1 MATTW
6 EIELDDG
13 VSGPA
18 RKAAGALG
26 GVSAEADKL
35 KSSAKAGGEAL
46 DRMFKR
52 DANGKLRD
60 LKGRFVSG
68 AENASRF
75 GGELGATGGKLAAM
89 VGPAALAAAGVAAL
103 TVGFGLAVKAAGAF
117 GSAVAKGFDTAR
129 TIRGVANILGK
140 GVPGAA
146 DKALDA
152 ILDIQR
158 KTAAPIEDIT
168 ESFNKLTQAGFDSKQ
183 AGEIATIRQNLQA
196 AGKEGD
202 IFLDKLR
209 DLKKE
214 FEITGD
220 ISDAVLEDLSESLG
234 GSQKFMEALS
244 EATGKSVKELKKLQA
259 DKKLKDLPG
268 IQEAITKTAIKL
280 GKEFDGLSKASKPL
294 GERLKSLADVAFT
307 EIGRGIKL
315 DILEDLFKILESD
328 DAKKFFQD
336 IGKGLNA
343 AVGVLKKFGSGFM
356 KAFGPAIPEL
366 KKLGSAVLKAF
377 GFMDEDAMA
386 SIGNLAGVLGGMAA
400 QALVFGIKIAA
411 GAAIAVA
418 GFVKMAIGISNMAT
432 ATMDRVRG
440 MRDMVKNNL
449 FTLAAIAQELGYAV
463 SEGFAN
469 GITSGITAVITAA
482 KALATSVK
490 NAVKGALEIK
500 SPSRVFQGYGDMTTA
515 GFAKG
520 VEGGSGDVQ
529 SATQGTFS
537 PEALQRSV
545 ANSSALSGAGGRG
558 GNTITINV
566 EVNGGEGGDLPELIA
581 RRISEVLS
589 TTATA

>member
-6 EIELDDG
+6 EIELQDK

-18 RKAAGALG
+18 TKAAAALG
-26 GVSAEADKL
+26 GVSSEADKL
-35 KSSAKAGGEAL
+35 KASAKAGGTEL

-52 DANGKLRD
+52 DSNGKLRD
-60 LKGRFVSG
+60 LNGRFVSG

-75 GGELGATGGKLAAM
+75 GGALGGAGSGLAAIG
-89 VGPAALAAAGVAAL
+89 GPAALAAAGIAAV
-103 TVGFGLAVKAAGAF
+103 TIAAGLAIKALSAF
-117 GSAVAKGFDTAR
+117 GAGVAQGFDTAR
-129 TIRGVANILGK
+129 TIKGVANILGK

-183 AGEIATIRQNLQA
+183 AAEIATIRQNLQA

-294 GERLKSLADVAFT
+294 GERLKSIAEIAFT
-307 EIGRGIKL
+307 EMGRGINLDFLGDIFKL
-315 DILEDLFKILESD
+315 LESD
-328 DAKKFFQD
+328 DAKKLFQD
-336 IGKGLNA
+336 IGKGLNV
-343 AVGVLKKFGSGFM
+343 AVGVLKKFGSGFL

-377 GFMDEDAMA
+377 GFMDKDAVA
-386 SIGNLAGVLGGMAA
+386 SIGSLAGVLGVMAA
-400 QALVFGIKIAA
+400 QALVFGIKVAA
-411 GAAIAVA
+411 GAALAIA
-418 GFVKMAIGISNMAT
+418 GFMKFAIGVANMAT
-432 ATMDRVRG
+432 AAMDRVTG
-440 MRDMVKNNL
+440 MRDMIKNTL
-449 FTLAAIAQELGYAV
+449 FTIAAVVQELGFAV

-469 GITSGITAVITAA
+469 GITSGITMVITAA
-482 KALATSVK
+482 KSLAA
-490 NAVKGALEIK
+490 AVKGAVAGALEIK
-500 SPSRVFQGYGDMTTA
+500 SPSRIFMGYGDMTTA

-520 VEGGSGDVQ
+520 MEGGSSDVQ
-529 SATQGTFS
+529 RATKGTFS
-537 PEALQRSV
+537 PDALQRSL
-545 ANSSALSGAGGRG
+545 AGSSALSAPSGGA

-566 EVNGGEGGDLPELIA
+566 EVNGEGGDLADVIA
-581 RRISEVLS
+581 RRVAEVLD